1 VVQQFVKV
9 LIGHH
14 DDGIDP
20 DWGKGVQIGGSTNQT
35 NCGTT
40 QTQNYAVI
48 MKHDESII
56 AFLIIFRDLS
66 QGFCASNRCQE
77 CQTWFDFAKS

>member
-1 VVQQFVKV
+1 MQQFVKV

-48 MKHDESII
+48 KKHDESMI
-56 AFLIIFRDLS
+56 AFLEISVKASVLPTDVRNVKHGLILRNLS
-66 QGFCASNRCQE
+66 R
-77 CQTWFDFAKS
+77 